1 MQFFVQKEG
10 IGTLDLDKEDSLS
23 LSLSLSLLGH
33 VNNYSPKFL
42 YVPLDY

>member
-23 LSLSLSLLGH
+23 LSLSLLGH